1 MASLQSIG
9 AFALYSARGVPQTE
23 AARLLAR
30 KQTRMDIALATLLS
44 PIVLFFLLGL
54 GAALLKSQ
62 MTIPEAFAKGLAIYL
77 MMSIGLKGG
86 VAISEGDLGWDAGFV
101 MISAVALSF
110 LLPVI
115 AYGLLRLTTRL
126 GAIDAAATAA
136 HYGSISIV
144 TFVAAG
150 QAIAAAG
157 LETSGYLVAVA
168 ALMEVPAIISALIIA
183 HRSPGNR
190 ESIAGS
196 DRGELAREVML
207 NASVVVLIGSLI
219 IGWISGEQGMK
230 AIAPFFVEPFQGVLC
245 LFLLDMGLSAGRG
258 LRNGWRQLGPGTIA
272 FGLYMPLVSSLL
284 AAGVAALNGM
294 GTGDAALLITLAASA
309 SYIAVPAAMRLA
321 LPKARPSIYL
331 TLSLGITFPFNL
343 ILGLPLYIWLARAIA
358 PGAA

>member
-1 MASLQSIG
+1 
-9 AFALYSARGVPQTE
+9 
-23 AARLLAR
+23 
-30 KQTRMDIALATLLS
+30 MDIALATLLS

-86 VAISEGDLGWDAGFV
+86 VAISKGDLGWDAGFV

-126 GAIDAAATAA
+126 GAVDAAATAA

-183 HRSPGNR
+183 HRSPGSQ
-190 ESIAGS
+190 ESVAGS

-219 IGWISGEQGMK
+219 IGWISGEKGM
-230 AIAPFFVEPFQGVLC
+230 ATIAPFFVAPFQGVLC

-272 FGLYMPLVSSLL
+272 FGVYMPLVSGFL

-343 ILGLPLYIWLARAIA
+343 ILGLPLYIWLAKAIT